1 MFSHTAM
8 FSFLMLTKRTFGV
21 FRKLQNCTHKGFYIH
36 IMYNGHAGML
46 VLIPL
51 CKIVVFFLMPLK
63 MLGMVTLCRE
73 YHTHIITININ
84 FNRFLYTCALFVYNI
99 ILLYLIE
106 IITDITED
114 VIRPLLLSAVSS
126 DLTTPAFIASVNT
139 AVADITNALN
149 GNDVDLT
156 QTLSN
161 YFLAVSRVYF
171 NEAIDS
177 VGLPITLSDNQTECG
192 VRATFGYIYTNADAA
207 AELVDLLQNIS
218 QAISILNQVAD

>member
-1 MFSHTAM
+1 
-8 FSFLMLTKRTFGV
+8 
-21 FRKLQNCTHKGFYIH
+21 
-36 IMYNGHAGML
+36 ML

-51 CKIVVFFLMPLK
+51 CILSYSPLK
-63 MLGMVTLCRE
+63 MLGMLTMCRK
-73 YHTHIITININ
+73 YRAHIININ
-84 FNRFLYTCALFVYNI
+84 LTVYIRIRVLYTCAHFIYNI
-99 ILLYLIE
+99 IPLYHIE

-126 DLTTPAFIASVNT
+126 DLTTSEFVASVDT

-156 QTLSN
+156 QTLSD

-171 NEAIDS
+171 NETVNSAG
-177 VGLPITLSDNQTECG
+177 VPITLSDNQTECG
-192 VRATFGYIYTNADAA
+192 VRATFGYIYTNSDAA

-218 QAISILNQVAD
+218 QAISILNQVADLS